1 MSDFEIKGDNM
12 NNVTIEFEGQ
22 KLVVDP
28 NRLLS
33 IVEDLEAG
41 ANLNLATRLHI
52 SQLLRKVIYSNTEPQ
67 TPYFLK

>member
-1 MSDFEIKGDNM
+1 M
-12 NNVTIEFEGQ
+12 NNVTIEFEGR

-33 IVEDLEAG
+33 IVDNSEILVNPDLE
-41 ANLNLATRLHI
+41 TRVCI
-52 SQLLRKVIYSNTEPQ
+52 CQLLIKATPPTKSQ